1 MVNKMKEIENRRSI
15 RNFKNEKISKDLI
28 VKIIESG
35 ILSPSAKN
43 KQPWY
48 YIVVNEEIKNKIS
61 LKLENVMGKNKTSDV
76 IKEAPVLI
84 LVYNTLDD
92 YYSHMSIGSSIEN
105 MLLEAE
111 SNDIGSL
118 WIGYVKKIEEYINNL
133 VDCNYELISAIALG
147 VKNEQPPKRPR
158 KSFDEVCKFIN

>member
-1 MVNKMKEIENRRSI
+1 MKEIENRRSI
-15 RNFKNEKISKDLI
+15 RSFKNEKISKELI
-28 VKIIESG
+28 IKIIESG

-61 LKLENVMGKNKTSDV
+61 IELENVMGKNKTSDV
-76 IKEAPVLI
+76 IKEAPILI

-92 YYSHMSIGSSIEN
+92 YYSHMSIGASIEN

-111 SNDIGSL
+111 HNNIGSL
-118 WIGYVKKIEEYINNL
+118 WIGYVKKIEEYINRL

-147 VKNEQPPKRPR
+147 IKNENPNKRPR
-158 KSFDEVCKFIN
+158 KTIDEVCKFLK